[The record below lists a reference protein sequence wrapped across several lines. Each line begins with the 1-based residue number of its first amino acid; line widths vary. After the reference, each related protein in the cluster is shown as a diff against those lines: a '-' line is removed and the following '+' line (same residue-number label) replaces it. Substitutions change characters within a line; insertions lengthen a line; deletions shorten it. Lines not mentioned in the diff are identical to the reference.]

1 MGFEKFEPTKSPRGE
16 IGRLRGDLARSRAG
30 GATPASI
37 YRSDCG
43 SGVEGAVVM
52 TSSQRRQLKVSQVGL
67 PGSDLLSI
75 IAMPQIGQLWNGGRD
90 WDGMIPGRSEYGL
103 IAMIWIKG
111 VGFQNGQRKGSDQQ

>member
-1 MGFEKFEPTKSPRGE
+1 
-16 IGRLRGDLARSRAG
+16 LRAG
-30 GATPASI
+30 ERTPSSI
-37 YRSDCG
+37 YRFDRG
-43 SGVEGAVVM
+43 WGVEGAVVM